1 SDAAGQA
8 NVQPTTSSTTEPI
21 RTAPADGIPEIKI
34 DEPMNNETVSVGDKV
49 TLLCRIRGF
58 PQPTYWWYHKDAYM
72 MDDVGRV
79 TIRTYPWGSK
89 LMIKNV
95 DTLDAGYYKCIAQ
108 NDAGSK
114 TTTGLVAILPGPFS
128 EGSDSDYSANTDNAR
143 CEPYRGSVCRRHI
156 VSSSVYMHAD
166 TTQEETEQE
175 LQAALT
181 RLESLPSLT
190 ETCSRYIMPSICLTA
205 FPLCSETPEL
215 SVHQLCRD
223 ECQLLETDIC
233 APLYDHVDSQVELD
247 LVGVLPVC
255 SDLPRLGS
263 PDSQMCMR
271 LGMSNSGDA
280 TLSPIQRP
288 SGDYISLER
297 PMNNETELHTG
308 DRAVLRCRITGVPEP
323 RYTWFKNDVP
333 ISERGNRRI
342 TIRSYDWG
350 SKLSIK
356 NVDTTDTGYYL
367 CEGDNR
373 AGRRSTTG
381 ILLARRG
388 DPPRTLGPGVSVPTT
403 GYCQPYRGMTCSNF
417 IGNNSIYVTDYQA
430 QWEVEKQLTSAFLVI
445 MHDLSDQCQE
455 FAIPSLCYFAFP
467 FCDATASEPRGRELC
482 RDECEI
488 LELDVCQQEYAIAKE
503 YPGVTLPDCQ
513 RLPRIGTKE
522 SENCIR
528 IGIPS
533 VKAVSDVNCYNGSGI
548 FYRGKV
554 NHTKSGYEC
563 QPWEKQEPH
572 SHYLLPAEYPEL
584 AGGHNYCRNP
594 DNGLDK
600 PWCFTMNPDVR
611 AEKCD
616 IPNCDDPLQEPAN
629 KPEVLYIVVPAIA
642 VLLFIA
648 VILGCVI
655 MWLRQQRTQRY
666 ASHKGLNNR
675 PAEMVALQQKPQV
688 RDFPLA
694 AVKFQEVLGE
704 GTFGKVYK
712 GELMGLEHQY
722 SVNPVTIKTLK
733 ENSASKMEQDF
744 NREAEVMAS
753 LRHPN
758 IISLLGVCT
767 TEQPLCMLFEFMP
780 HGDLHEFLVRHSPNS
795 DVGFGSGD
803 DETQSSLDQSD
814 FLSIAI
820 QIASG
825 MEYLS
830 SRLFVHRDLAARN
843 CMVGDN
849 LQIKIADFGL
859 SRDIYSADYYH
870 MQAQVLLPIRWM
882 APEAVMFGRFSVE
895 SDIWSFGVVLWEI
908 YSYGLQPFYG
918 YNNQEVIDMIRTRH
932 ILPCPSGC
940 PPHMYVLM
948 TESWNEAPNL
958 RPTFKAINARLRSWE
973 ALPAANH
980 QNGNL
985 YTNPTVNFNPM
996 IGPTSPTQTHSSSGV
1011 KSQLSSHHSR
1021 STHSKG
1027 SHGDRVT
1034 GSSEKAMSE
1043 SSATTAGT
1051 HSTKGKKERVEQTA
1065 V

>member
-1 SDAAGQA
+1 MLM
-8 NVQPTTSSTTEPI
+8 

-58 PQPTYWWYHKDAYM
+58 PQPEYWWYHKDAYM
-72 MDDVGRV
+72 KDDVGRV
-79 TIRTYPWGSK
+79 TIRKYPWGSK

-95 DTLDAGYYKCIAQ
+95 DTLDAGFYKCIAQ

-114 TTTGLVAILPGPFS
+114 TTTGLITILPGPFS
-128 EGSDSDYSANTDNAR
+128 EGSDSDYSPNVDNAR
-143 CEPYRGSVCRRHI
+143 CEPYRGAVCRRHI
-156 VSSSVYMHAD
+156 SSSSVYMRAD
-166 TTQEETEQE
+166 TTQEEIEQE
-175 LQAALT
+175 VQAALT
-181 RLESLPSLT
+181 RLASIVSLSEP
-190 ETCSRYIMPSICLTA
+190 CSMFITPSICLTA
-205 FPLCSETPEL
+205 FPLCRESPDL
-215 SVHQLCRD
+215 SIHQLCRD
-223 ECQLLETDIC
+223 ECQLLETDVC
-233 APLYDHVDSQVELD
+233 ASLYDHVDSQVELD

-263 PDSQMCMR
+263 QASEMCFR

-280 TLSPIQRP
+280 TVSPWQRP
-288 SGDYISLER
+288 TGDYISLER
-297 PMNNETELHTG
+297 PMNNETKLVTG
-308 DRAVLRCRITGVPEP
+308 DRAILRCRITGNPEP
-323 RYTWFKNDVP
+323 RYTWFKNDVQ

-342 TIRSYDWG
+342 TIRTYDWG
-350 SKLSIK
+350 SKLSIR

-367 CEGDNR
+367 CEADNK
-373 AGRRSTTG
+373 AGIRSTTG
-381 ILLARRG
+381 ILLAKL
-388 DPPRTLGPGVSVPTT
+388 DTAPPSPPQPGESMPTK
-403 GYCQPYRGMTCSNF
+403 GYCQPYRGMTCANF

-430 QWEVEKQLTSAFLVI
+430 QGEVEEKLTSAFLVI

-467 FCDATASEPRGRELC
+467 FCDSDAADPLGRELC

-488 LELDVCQQEYAIAKE
+488 LELDMCQQEYAIAKE

-513 RLPRIGTKE
+513 RLPQIGTKE

-533 VKAVSDVNCYNGSGI
+533 VKAVTDVKCYNGTGI
-548 FYRGKV
+548 HYRGKV

-563 QPWEKQEPH
+563 QPWDSQQPH
-572 SHYLLPAEYPEL
+572 GHYLMPATYPEL

-594 DNGLDK
+594 DNALDK
-600 PWCFTMNPDVR
+600 PWCFTMNPNIR

-616 IPNCDDPLQEPAN
+616 ISKCDDPFAEPAN
-629 KPEVLYIVVPAIA
+629 KLEVLYIVVPAIA
-642 VLLFIA
+642 VLLVIA
-648 VILGCVI
+648 VIMGCVC
-655 MWLRQQRTQRY
+655 MCWRQQRAQRFE
-666 ASHKGLNNR
+666 SHKGLNNR

-694 AVKFQEVLGE
+694 AIKFQEVLGE

-722 SVNPVTIKTLK
+722 SVNQVTIKTLK
-733 ENSASKMEQDF
+733 ENSATKMEQDF

-767 TEQPLCMLFEFMP
+767 KEQPMCMLFEFMP

-895 SDIWSFGVVLWEI
+895 SDIWSYGVVVWEI

-948 TESWNEAPNL
+948 TECWNEAPNL
-958 RPTFKAINARLRSWE
+958 RPHFKAINARLRSWE
-973 ALPAANH
+973 ALPATNH

-985 YTNPTVNFNPM
+985 YTNPTVNFSPM
-996 IGPTSPTQTHSSSGV
+996 YGPTSPTQTHSSSGV

-1021 STHSKG
+1021 STHSNSKG
-1027 SHGDRVT
+1027 SHGDRIVG
-1034 GSSEKAMSE
+1034 GSSDKAMSE
-1043 SSATTAGT
+1043 SSATTGGT
-1051 HSTKGKKERVEQTA
+1051 QSTKSKKDRVEQTA